1 MKKIPFYTIFVLTLC
16 TLAVPTYALVRYSDF
31 GSIGIGDPVSTAI
44 IVSILPA
51 LLISIWWWNFQ
62 DKD

>member
-1 MKKIPFYTIFVLTLC
+1 MKKMPFYKIFILTLC
-16 TLAVPTYALVRYSDF
+16 TLAILTYVLVRYSDF
-31 GSIGIGDPVSTAI
+31 GNIGIGDPVTIAI
-44 IVSILPA
+44 VVSILPA